1 MLLAIKCDTFN
12 NNAILIPLLLVPCGK
27 FCIFWWSW
35 WALLSHWKNV
45 HDKRKIT
52 FSVFFMDIMKHIIWK
67 FPFEITAVL
76 GVYTLWFKICYVHMV
91 LNQYL
96 FTVLRAYAEF
106 YISMFTLYLFVYI
119 IYFSCMNVHSGCLL
133 SFQWFGWLCCLCT
146 FNLPCF
152 FFLFCHQKFCKAIFT
167 FALFPSLQSS
177 FVICRLVFMP
187 KFTRICIFQV

>member
-1 MLLAIKCDTFN
+1 MEILQTQWLDHSYIVNLGLWWLDRMLLAIKCDTFN

-52 FSVFFMDIMKHIIWK
+52 FSVFFMDITKHIIWK

-76 GVYTLWFKICYVHMV
+76 GVYTLWFKICYVYMV

-96 FTVLRAYAEF
+96 FTLVVW
-106 YISMFTLYLFVYI
+106 MFTVVAYY
-119 IYFSCMNVHSGCLL
+119 HSSDLAGCVV
-133 SFQWFGWLCCLCT
+133 
-146 FNLPCF
+146 
-152 FFLFCHQKFCKAIFT
+152 
-167 FALFPSLQSS
+167 FALLICLVFSS
-177 FVICRLVFMP
+177 FFVI
-187 KFTRICIFQV
+187 